1 MKFKEEVIMKIE
13 GIVIPKGYKS
23 NSTLIETEV
32 YIKKIKDF
40 FEKTLSESL
49 RVTRVSAPLFVDSQS
64 GLNDNLNGVE
74 RPVVFDLLATGENVE
89 IVHSL
94 AKWKRMS
101 LHRYG
106 FQVGDGLY
114 TDMNAIRRDEE
125 LDNLHSIYVDQWD
138 WEKVIR
144 KEERNEEYLKGVVK
158 TIYDVFKETQEFVNE
173 NLMKVENILPEKIHF
188 ITSQE
193 LENKYPTLTPKE
205 RENEICKEFGAVFIM
220 KIGGALESGK
230 KHDGR
235 SPDYDDWNLN
245 GDILFW
251 YPLLDRAIELS
262 SMGIR
267 VDENALDYQLTVSG
281 NNHRRSLDFH
291 KMLLSGK
298 LPYTIGGGIGQSR
311 ICMFFLNKAHIGE
324 VQATIWDEK
333 NLKLCKENNINL
345 L

>member
-1 MKFKEEVIMKIE
+1 MKIE

-23 NSTLIETEV
+23 DATLIETEV
-32 YIKKIKDF
+32 HIKKIKDF
-40 FEKTLSESL
+40 FERTLSESL
-49 RVTRVSAPLFVDSQS
+49 SLTRVSAPLFVDSQS

-74 RPVVFDLLATGENVE
+74 RPVIFDLLATGENVE

-101 LHRYG
+101 LHRYN

-125 LDNLHSIYVDQWD
+125 LDNLHSVYVDQWD
-138 WEKVIR
+138 WEKVIK
-144 KEERNEEYLKGVVK
+144 KEDRNEEYLKNIVRK
-158 TIYDVFKETQEFVNE
+158 IYKVFKKTQEFVDK
-173 NLMKVENILPEKIHF
+173 NLMKVENPLPKEIHF
-188 ITSQE
+188 ITTQE
-193 LENKYPTLTPKE
+193 LEDIYPNFTSKE
-205 RENEICKEFGAVFIM
+205 REDEICREFGAVFIM
-220 KIGGALESGK
+220 KIGGVLKSGE

-251 YPLLDRAIELS
+251 YPLLDRAVELS

-267 VDENALDYQLTVSG
+267 VDEKALDYQLTVSG
-281 NNHRRSLDFH
+281 NDNRRRLDFH
-291 KMLLSGK
+291 KRLLAGE

-324 VQATIWDEK
+324 VQATTWDEK
-333 NLKLCKENNINL
+333 NMKICKENNINL

>member
-1 MKFKEEVIMKIE
+1 MKIE

-23 NSTLIETEV
+23 NATLIETEV
-32 YIKKIKDF
+32 HIKKIKDF
-40 FEKTLSESL
+40 FERTLSESL
-49 RVTRVSAPLFVDSQS
+49 SLTRVSAPLFVDSQS

-101 LHRYG
+101 LHRYN

-125 LDNLHSIYVDQWD
+125 LDNLHSVYVDQWD
-138 WEKVIR
+138 WEKVIK
-144 KEERNEEYLKGVVK
+144 KEDRNEEYLKDIVRK
-158 TIYDVFKETQEFVNE
+158 IYKVFKKTQEFVDK
-173 NLMKVENILPEKIHF
+173 NLMKVENPLPNEIHF
-188 ITSQE
+188 INTQE
-193 LENKYPTLTPKE
+193 LEDIYPNFTSKE
-205 RENEICKEFGAVFIM
+205 REDEICREFGAVFIM
-220 KIGGALESGK
+220 KIGGALKSGE

-251 YPLLDRAIELS
+251 YPLLDRAVELS

-267 VDENALDYQLTVSG
+267 VDEKALDYQLTVSG
-281 NNHRRSLDFH
+281 NDNRRRLDFH
-291 KMLLSGK
+291 KRLLAGE

-324 VQATIWDEK
+324 VQATTWDEK
-333 NLKLCKENNINL
+333 NIKICKENNINL

>member
-1 MKFKEEVIMKIE
+1 MKVD
-13 GIVIPKGYKS
+13 GIVIPRGYKS
-23 NSTLIETEV
+23 TATLIETEV
-32 YIKKIKDF
+32 HIKKIKDF
-40 FEKTLSESL
+40 FEKTLSENLSL
-49 RVTRVSAPLFVDSQS
+49 TRVSAPLFVDSQS

-101 LHRYG
+101 LHRYN
-106 FQVGDGLY
+106 FPVGDGLY

-125 LDNLHSIYVDQWD
+125 LDNLHSVYVDQWD
-138 WEKVIR
+138 WEKVIK
-144 KEERNEEYLKGVVK
+144 KEDRNEEYLKDIVRK
-158 TIYDVFKETQEFVNE
+158 IYDVFKKTQEFVDK
-173 NLMKVENILPEKIHF
+173 NLMKIGNPLPKEIHF
-188 ITSQE
+188 ITTQE
-193 LENKYPTLTPKE
+193 LEDIYPNFTSKE
-205 RENEICKEFGAVFIM
+205 REDEICKEFGAVFIM
-220 KIGGALESGK
+220 KIGGVLKSGE

-251 YPLLDRAIELS
+251 YPLLDRAVELS

-267 VDENALDYQLTVSG
+267 VDEKALDYQLTVSG
-281 NNHRRSLDFH
+281 NDNRRSLDFH
-291 KMLLSGK
+291 KRLLAGE

-324 VQATIWDEK
+324 VQATIWDRK
-333 NLKLCKENNINL
+333 NIKICKENNINL